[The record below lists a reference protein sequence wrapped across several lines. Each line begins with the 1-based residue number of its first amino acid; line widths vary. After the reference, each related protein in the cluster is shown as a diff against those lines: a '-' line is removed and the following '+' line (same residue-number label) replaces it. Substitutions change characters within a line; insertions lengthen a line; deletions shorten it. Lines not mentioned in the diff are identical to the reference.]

1 MLITEKRL
9 RQIVSSELRRMFL
22 SEAIDVK
29 MLPPSDYKS
38 AAVYLDPIMKRAGA
52 GNQDLY
58 SKFTE
63 LVQLGKGHPSAA
75 AISKSLMNPN
85 QTSKQKFLSA
95 LVALLTAKEVR
106 IEDMKDIAAGNPP
119 GSLGL
124 SKDQLDAFLS
134 GMKFTVENNTL
145 AALANTDPSE
155 LAAQALSAEKKE
167 KTEKTTTAPTEQ
179 KPAGIDYTIA
189 AGDTISKLLNKY
201 YGIPAATASS
211 ELYDFAKNLF
221 YTAQGIPPNA
231 DTIKVGMKLR
241 LPDDINFKGKAYKRK

>member
-22 SEAIDVK
+22 REAMDVNT
-29 MLPPSDYKS
+29 LPPSNYKS
-38 AAVYLDPIMKRAGA
+38 AAVYLEPIMKRAGA

-95 LVALLTAKEVR
+95 LIALLTAKEVR
-106 IEDMKDIAAGNPP
+106 IEDMKAIADGTPP
-119 GSLGL
+119 ASLGL

-155 LAAQALSAEKKE
+155 LAAQDLSAQKK
-167 KTEKTTTAPTEQ
+167 EKTTTAEQ
-179 KPAGIDYTIA
+179 KPAGIDYTIVT
-189 AGDTISKLLNKY
+189 GDTISKLLNKY
-201 YGIPAATASS
+201 YGIPATTASS

-231 DTIKVGMKLR
+231 DTIKPGMKLR